1 MLLKIAIPFIFFLTL
16 SSNAQN
22 YSSFFLPKDLT
33 DNANAYVRFDDYSI
47 ELVNQKKMVLRR
59 KMAVTVLNKNAD
71 YFANLTLPYDNDNKI
86 AKVYM
91 EFYNIAGKRIKKVK
105 KGDFDDYSATGSYTL
120 YSDDR
125 VIHYDYTPIA
135 YPYTVYYEY
144 QLNWKYTAFIPK
156 WMPVRHFNVGVYKSS
171 FSFTYPTGFK
181 IQKLESNF
189 DGFNIKK
196 SHSPNAISYS
206 LENIKPFKYEILGL
220 GLSEIVPSVKL
231 ASNKFYLAGVKGQAE
246 TWQELGKWMYDKL
259 LASRNNLSE
268 ETRSNIRDMVKG
280 VTDPI
285 ERAKIIYEY
294 VQNKTRYINVVI
306 GIGGWQPMEAD
317 EVDRLGYGDC
327 KALTFYTKSLM
338 DVAEVPSI
346 YTIVFAGDQKEN
358 IKKDIVSLQGNH
370 VFLCLPQKKDTIW
383 LECTSQKVPFGY
395 KNSFTDD
402 RDVLAITPD
411 GGKIVHTSYYKDEE
425 NIQRTVA
432 TYSLLENAEIQ
443 GSASIKSYGTQ
454 YMHHLSSFDGLQPKD
469 LDKKMKNY
477 LSFINNLSFSK
488 IEVKNNKEKKRYEEN
503 IKFAA
508 ENYAIINQDASLIF
522 KPNILNRN
530 SYIPNRERNRQ
541 MPFKIMR
548 GYKDMDEYTIIIPK
562 NYQLSIV
569 PKAINIENR
578 FGKYSV
584 TIEKLSDHSLKYTRQ
599 LIINRGNYSKEL
611 YEKYRRFRKRIKKLD
626 NLKLLLTK

>member
-1 MLLKIAIPFIFFLTL
+1 
-16 SSNAQN
+16 
-22 YSSFFLPKDLT
+22 
-33 DNANAYVRFDDYSI
+33 
-47 ELVNQKKMVLRR
+47 
-59 KMAVTVLNKNAD
+59 
-71 YFANLTLPYDNDNKI
+71 
-86 AKVYM
+86 
-91 EFYNIAGKRIKKVK
+91 
-105 KGDFDDYSATGSYTL
+105 
-120 YSDDR
+120 
-125 VIHYDYTPIA
+125 
-135 YPYTVYYEY
+135 
-144 QLNWKYTAFIPK
+144 
-156 WMPVRHFNVGVYKSS
+156 
-171 FSFTYPTGFK
+171 
-181 IQKLESNF
+181 
-189 DGFNIKK
+189 
-196 SHSPNAISYS
+196 
-206 LENIKPFKYEILGL
+206 
-220 GLSEIVPSVKL
+220 
-231 ASNKFYLAGVKGQAE
+231 
-246 TWQELGKWMYDKL
+246 
-259 LASRNNLSE
+259 
-268 ETRSNIRDMVKG
+268 
-280 VTDPI
+280 I